1 MFGRAMMAAGWHV
14 ATDHLADR
22 LGPFPANI
30 AFMGVRHK
38 RQPIGTCLPARLHT
52 GGAVACRH
60 SRLTI
65 SIGAAVDGVLDH
77 PMDGGVVRAP
87 PNRIAVLALH
97 RKVEIMLVEPEQS
110 LACAAEFQHLVEDQ
124 RDGLLHAAIGI
135 LLVMVTGFDE
145 PHRRADDELATAR
158 LLVACRERA
167 LAQEIKFVFVEAS
180 LQPEQQPV
188 IAVPG
193 RVDRLLI
200 DQHGID
206 NAARWTPPA
215 AERPR
220 SSSMT
225 SISDQPSAARRSR
238 MAYCNA
244 LLSRLCRT

>member
-14 ATDHLADR
+14 AADHLADR

-97 RKVEIMLVEPEQS
+97 RKVEIMPRHSHMWRKSRAKLPLMTQTRRHPPPIWRRSDLAGFCREPEC
-110 LACAAEFQHLVEDQ
+110 LGGNVEKL
-124 RDGLLHAAIGI
+124 RS
-135 LLVMVTGFDE
+135 
-145 PHRRADDELATAR
+145 
-158 LLVACRERA
+158 
-167 LAQEIKFVFVEAS
+167 FV
-180 LQPEQQPV
+180 
-188 IAVPG
+188 
-193 RVDRLLI
+193 
-200 DQHGID
+200 
-206 NAARWTPPA
+206 
-215 AERPR
+215 
-220 SSSMT
+220 
-225 SISDQPSAARRSR
+225 
-238 MAYCNA
+238 
-244 LLSRLCRT
+244 